1 MNTAHIILRQPFT
14 RALALVGSIVIVLSS
29 FANAVRAA
37 ASDLDATFGNGGK
50 VTAEFFN
57 FPESVRAVALQP
69 DGKIVVAGSRLS
81 TPPPQTFQD
90 VALGRFNP
98 DGSPDTS
105 FGSGG
110 FVAINLSS
118 GSDEAYAVG
127 LQSDGKIVVGGYGQN
142 SMGKPLSLLAR
153 FTADGQR
160 DTSFT
165 IRRGVDFSAI
175 YAIAILPDDKIVAL
189 TYVEQGSVVPR
200 GFLLSR
206 YNPDGSFDTSFN
218 GNGLVS
224 IPFTLG
230 YRAAALAV
238 QPDGRIIIGGGS
250 PFTLLRYNANG
261 TPDSGFGNG
270 GVATANFPAA
280 FSSITALALQSDGR
294 IVGAGLTGASANGPF
309 DFALARFNSDGALD
323 QTFSGDGKVV
333 TDFFGDDDAARALVI
348 QPDGQLIA
356 VGYARRAGN
365 YDFALARY
373 NVDGSLDAGFGTGG
387 KATTDFNGGNDKAYA
402 AALDAD
408 GKLVAAGNT
417 AGAIIQGA
425 LARYQGSSSSFDLCL
440 QDEKKGNILK
450 INSET
455 GEYLFINCGGV
466 MLGGTGTLAR
476 QGNHFTLQH
485 NTADRNVQ
493 ANIFIDTG
501 KANATIKIVGGGPAY
516 TINDKDITNNSG
528 TCP

>member
-1 MNTAHIILRQPFT
+1 MKHRSHFVPRQPVIL
-14 RALALVGSIVIVLSS
+14 ALALVALLVTILSP
-29 FANAVRAA
+29 FTVGAA
-37 ASDLDATFGNGGK
+37 ASDLDPTFGSGGK
-50 VTAEFFN
+50 VTADFFN
-57 FPESVRAVALQP
+57 AAESVRAMAIQP

-81 TPPPQTFQD
+81 IPPPQTFRD

-105 FGSGG
+105 FGTGG

-118 GSDEAYAVG
+118 GADEAYAVG

-160 DTSFT
+160 DTTFT
-165 IRRGVDFSAI
+165 IQRGVDFSAI
-175 YAIAILPDDKIVAL
+175 YALAILPDDKIVTL
-189 TYVEQGSVVPR
+189 TYVDQASVVPR

-206 YNPDGSFDTSFN
+206 LNPDGSFDTSFN
-218 GNGLVS
+218 GNHIVS

-230 YRAAALAV
+230 YKAAALAI
-238 QPDGRIIIGGGS
+238 QPNGEIVIGAGS
-250 PFTLLRYNANG
+250 PFTVLRYNANG
-261 TPDSGFGNG
+261 TPDTAFASN
-270 GVATANFPAA
+270 GVATASFSSA
-280 FSSITALALQSDGR
+280 FSSITSLALQSDGR
-294 IVGAGLTGASANGPF
+294 IVAAGLTGASAAGPF
-309 DFALARFNSDGALD
+309 DFALARFNNDGSLD
-323 QTFSGDGKVV
+323 GTFSGDGKVA
-333 TDFFGDDDAARALVI
+333 TDFFGDDDAARALAI

-387 KATTDFNGGNDKAYA
+387 KATTDFNGGNDQAYT

-417 AGAIIQGA
+417 AGAVIQGA
-425 LARYQGSSSSFDLCL
+425 LARYQGSSSSFDLIL

-466 MLGGTGTLAR
+466 TLGGTGTITRHGGLVS
-476 QGNHFTLQH
+476 LQH
-485 NTADRNVQ
+485 NTTDRKVQ
-493 ANIFIDTG
+493 ANIEVDKN
-501 KANATIKIVGGGPAY
+501 KANATIKISGSPAY